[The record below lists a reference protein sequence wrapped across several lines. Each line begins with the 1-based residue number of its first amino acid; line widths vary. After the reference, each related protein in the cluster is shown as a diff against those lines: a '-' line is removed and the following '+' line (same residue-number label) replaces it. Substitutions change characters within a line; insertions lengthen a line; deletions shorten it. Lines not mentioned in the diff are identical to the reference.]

1 MTDSVDSG
9 QVVREPGVLESDP
22 PQTGIQRRR
31 RDAELADQGWQ
42 RRFIGSPPRLE
53 ESKTLYESMG
63 LEVLLDP
70 VTEEELRLECA
81 GCALALTL
89 FRIIYTRTAK

>member
-1 MTDSVDSG
+1 MTDSVNPG
-9 QVVREPGVLESDP
+9 QAVREPGVPESNP

-53 ESKTLYESMG
+53 ESKTLYESMR

-70 VTEEELRLECA
+70 VTEEELRSECA